1 MKSTLIGEE
10 DPSKGPKLRRL
21 PLLKHYN
28 YVELMEDLESS
39 VSEDDYY
46 DVSSKK
52 KSNKKLLIKND

>member
-1 MKSTLIGEE
+1 MIGEE
-10 DPSKGPKLRRL
+10 DPSKGPTLRRL
-21 PLLKHYN
+21 PLLKHFN

-52 KSNKKLLIKND
+52 KSNKKLIIKND